1 VAGRRFVVA
10 GAGVVGASI
19 AYHLAERGADEV
31 ILAENDTVAS
41 GATGKAL
48 GGVRQQFSSAPEVR
62 LAQESLAF
70 FRTLGPELF
79 SPVGYLFL
87 ATTEP
92 GLEEL
97 EHRREVQC
105 ALDVPVE
112 RVDPSRVAGLA
123 VGDVL
128 GATFCAEDG
137 TADSAGVARELVR
150 RAVNLGVELHE
161 HTDALELEG
170 DVLVLATGAASAAIG
185 AKLGLELPVR
195 PLVRQLVETAPVEEL
210 PIDLPLVVEA
220 ESGFHFRRRGDALV
234 LAMPEPSHRWGL
246 EERVDEPLVVD
257 WLRRLA
263 ARYPSAAGIAPA
275 RAWAGLYDMT
285 PDAHPILGPVA
296 DGLYVA
302 CGFSGH
308 GFMQAPAVGRIVADE
323 LLGCD
328 PGFDLSPYRLERFS
342 SGAVAPETA
351 IL

>member
-1 VAGRRFVVA
+1 MAGRRFVVA

-112 RVDPSRVAGLA
+112 RVDPSRAQG
-123 VGDVL
+123 
-128 GATFCAEDG
+128 
-137 TADSAGVARELVR
+137 
-150 RAVNLGVELHE
+150 
-161 HTDALELEG
+161 
-170 DVLVLATGAASAAIG
+170 
-185 AKLGLELPVR
+185 R
-195 PLVRQLVETAPVEEL
+195 PRHRFFRV
-210 PIDLPLVVEA
+210 
-220 ESGFHFRRRGDALV
+220 SRRRR
-234 LAMPEPSHRWGL
+234 MQGL
-246 EERVDEPLVVD
+246 R
-257 WLRRLA
+257 RRLA
-263 ARYPSAAGIAPA
+263 
-275 RAWAGLYDMT
+275 
-285 PDAHPILGPVA
+285 
-296 DGLYVA
+296 
-302 CGFSGH
+302 CG
-308 GFMQAPAVGRIVADE
+308 
-323 LLGCD
+323 
-328 PGFDLSPYRLERFS
+328 YRKRS
-342 SGAVAPETA
+342 WTG
-351 IL
+351 